1 MPMQVLVIEN
11 AASAPVALFGD
22 WLRDQGATL
31 TFVGP
36 ETVPETP
43 AGYDL
48 VVTLGSANGA
58 YEDLPWINRQRDFLR
73 AAADADQAIVA
84 ICFGAQLLAS
94 AIGGRAAH
102 LGDRR
107 FVGWHNNETVADPIW
122 AGPWLRWHEDHL
134 EVPDTADV
142 LARDQGTVQAYQY
155 RRAVGV
161 QFHPEAGEA
170 QVARWAAARD
180 AKWTQEAGMTV
191 AGLVAQSRNLLASGT
206 AARNALFAEMLRR
219 ALGRPV

>member
-1 MPMQVLVIEN
+1 MQVLVIEN
-11 AASAPVALFGD
+11 ADSAPVALFGD
-22 WLRDQGATL
+22 WLADLGATL
-31 TFVGP
+31 TIVGP
-36 ETVPETP
+36 QALPETP
-43 AGYDL
+43 EGYDL

-73 AAADADQAIVA
+73 AAADADQPIVA

-102 LGDRR
+102 MGDRR
-107 FVGWHNNETVADPIW
+107 FVGWHSNETVTDPIW

-142 LARDQGTVQAYQY
+142 LARDHGTVQAYQY

-191 AGLVAQSRNLLASGT
+191 AGLVAQSRDLLASGA

-219 ALGRPV
+219 ALGQPV

>member
-1 MPMQVLVIEN
+1 MQVLVIEN

-22 WLRDQGATL
+22 WLREQGATL
-31 TFVGP
+31 TVVGP
-36 ETVPETP
+36 DAVPET
-43 AGYDL
+43 AEGYDL

-73 AAADADQAIVA
+73 AAADADQPIVA

-107 FVGWHNNETVADPIW
+107 FVGWHGNETVADPIW

-134 EVPDTADV
+134 EVPDTAEV

-155 RRAVGV
+155 RQAVGV
-161 QFHPEAGEA
+161 QFHPEAGAA
-170 QVARWAAARD
+170 QVALWSAARE
-180 AKWTQEAGMTV
+180 AKWTREAGMTV
-191 AGLVAQSRNLLASGT
+191 DGLVAQSHDLLTHGE

-219 ALGRPV
+219 AMGRPV

>member
-1 MPMQVLVIEN
+1 MQVLVIEN

-22 WLRDQGATL
+22 WLREQGATL
-31 TFVGP
+31 TVVGP
-36 ETVPETP
+36 DAVPETP
-43 AGYDL
+43 EGYDL

-73 AAADADQAIVA
+73 AAADADQPIVA

-107 FVGWHNNETVADPIW
+107 FVGWHGNETIADPIW

-134 EVPDTADV
+134 EVPATAEV

-170 QVARWAAARD
+170 QVARWSAARE
-180 AKWTQEAGMTV
+180 AKWTLEAGVTV
-191 AGLVAQSRNLLASGT
+191 DGLVGPSPGLPEKGGAGGNGPV
-206 AARNALFAEMLRR
+206 
-219 ALGRPV
+219 LGRFGRGGGRK

>member
-1 MPMQVLVIEN
+1 MQVLVIEN

-22 WLRDQGATL
+22 WLIEQGATL
-31 TFVGP
+31 TIVGP
-36 ETVPETP
+36 DAVPQTP
-43 AGYDL
+43 AGFDL

-58 YEDLPWINRQRDFLR
+58 YEDLPWINHQRDFLR
-73 AAADADQAIVA
+73 VAAEADQPIIG

-102 LGDRR
+102 MGDRR
-107 FVGWHNNETVADPIW
+107 FVGWHENETVADPIW

-134 EVPDTADV
+134 EVPETAEV
-142 LARDQGTVQAYQY
+142 LARDQGTVQAFQY

-170 QVARWAAARD
+170 QVARWAASRD
-180 AKWTQEAGMTV
+180 AKWTHEAGMTV
-191 AGLVAQSRNLLASGT
+191 EGLMAQSRGMLEDGT
-206 AARNALFAEMLRR
+206 EARNALFTEILRR